1 MITKFFKE
9 LNLYLFFNSPTY
21 NFIANNNFDNKLFLI
36 RKSLERQ

>member
-21 NFIANNNFDNKLFLI
+21 NFIANNNFDNKIIFNPE
-36 RKSLERQ
+36 SL